1 MPDGGGQGGQ
11 GGGKPA
17 PAPDPADRPPNGGK
31 GGGTVWF
38 VGCGPGD
45 PELMTVRAAR
55 LLREAGTV
63 VYSGSL
69 IPEGILAMCRDGAAM
84 RDASGM
90 VREEITEAL
99 RAGAAS
105 GRTTV
110 RLHDGDPAIYGA
122 LREQTDA
129 LEAAGIRC
137 GIVPGVTS
145 FLAAAASL
153 GAQLTLPGVTQTIIL
168 TRAPSRTAV
177 PGSESVAELSRHG
190 ATMVFYLSV
199 HLLGRIAK
207 EAIEGGYSEDTPAAV
222 VQRASWPDEKVVSGT
237 LADIAE
243 RARAAGIARTAIVVI
258 GDVVRPKSYEFSRLY
273 DKEFSHG
280 YRRAA
285 GQEEEKGRGPAA
297 RP

>member
-1 MPDGGGQGGQ
+1 MPDGGGGAGGQ
-11 GGGKPA
+11 GGGGPA
-17 PAPDPADRPPNGGK
+17 PAPADRPPS

-55 LLREAGTV
+55 LLREADTV

-69 IPEGILAMCRDGAAM
+69 IPDGILAMCRGGATM

-99 RAGAAS
+99 RAGAA
-105 GRTTV
+105 GGGTTV
-110 RLHDGDPAIYGA
+110 RLHDGDPTIYGA

-137 GIVPGVTS
+137 RIVPGVTS

-177 PGSESVAELSRHG
+177 PGAESVAELSRHG

-199 HLLGRIAK
+199 HLLGRIAE
-207 EAIEGGYSEDTPAAV
+207 EAVKGGYPVDTPAAV
-222 VQRASWPDEKVVSGT
+222 VQRASWPDERVVAGT
-237 LADIAE
+237 LADIAGK
-243 RARAAGIARTAIVVI
+243 AREAGITRTAIVVI
-258 GDVVRPKSYEFSRLY
+258 GNVVRPGSYEFSRLY

-280 YRRAA
+280 YRKA
-285 GQEEEKGRGPAA
+285 GKKEPGAGG
-297 RP
+297 

>member
-1 MPDGGGQGGQ
+1 M
-11 GGGKPA
+11 
-17 PAPDPADRPPNGGK
+17 
-31 GGGTVWF
+31 WF

-55 LLREAGTV
+55 LLRDADTV

-69 IPEGILAMCRDGAAM
+69 VPGGILDMCRAGAAM
-84 RDASGM
+84 HDASGM

-99 RAGAAS
+99 RAGAGV
-105 GRTTV
+105 GRTVV

-129 LEAAGIRC
+129 LEAAGIECRV
-137 GIVPGVTS
+137 VPGVTS
-145 FLAAAASL
+145 FLAVAASL

-177 PGSESVAELSRHG
+177 PGSESVEDLSRHG

-199 HLLGRIAK
+199 HLLGRIAE
-207 EAIEGGYSEDTPAAV
+207 EAVRGGYSTDTPAAV
-222 VQRASWPDEKVVSGT
+222 VQRASWPDEKVVRGT

-243 RARAAGIARTAIVVI
+243 KARAAGITRTAIVVI
-258 GDVVRPKSYEFSRLY
+258 GGVVGDVPYEFSRLY

-285 GQEEEKGRGPAA
+285 PAA
-297 RP
+297 ASGAAAASAEAAG